1 MNTLTKQNGLSRLIA
16 ALFKGLKRLLSFFVT
31 RIIWV
36 ALIFSILSGIYW
48 FFIAS
53 DRYVSDAQ
61 VIIQRTDL
69 GGGQPTDFSSL
80 LTGGSNNNRGDQLLL
95 RNYLLSEDMLKKLD
109 AKLHLREHYSNS
121 SHDPLSRMY
130 DKDASWETFYQ
141 YYQTRVSVDYDDY
154 AGVLDIHAQAYDP
167 KTAQAI
173 TKMLTAEGEHFMN
186 TIAHNLA
193 QAQVDFLEKQ
203 VVIMN
208 DRVNE
213 TRDKV
218 IDYQNKNNT
227 ASPMVA
233 AETISAI
240 LAKLESDKTALQ
252 TQRSAL
258 QSYLI
263 SDYPTI
269 VEMGQQI
276 AAIDKQIAEEKA
288 KLTTS
293 KGQSLNRAV
302 VDFTRLE
309 AEATFA
315 QDVYKTALVAL
326 EKGRIEATRTINKVS
341 ILQQPTQPEDSLQPR
356 RLYRT
361 VLFTILA
368 FLCAG
373 LVSLLTLIVR
383 DHKD

>member
-1 MNTLTKQNGLSRLIA
+1 MNTLTKQNGLSRFMATIL
-16 ALFKGLKRLLSFFVT
+16 KWLKRLLSLVVT
-31 RIIWV
+31 HVLWV
-36 ALIFSILSGIYW
+36 AVIFSILSGIYW

-109 AKLHLREHYSNS
+109 ATLHLREHYSNS
-121 SHDPLSRMY
+121 SHDPLSRMWS
-130 DKDASWETFYQ
+130 KDSSWENFYQ
-141 YYQTRVSVDYDDY
+141 YYQSRISVDYDDY
-154 AGVLDIHAQAYDP
+154 AGVLDIHAQAYDA

-173 TKMLTAEGEHFMN
+173 TTMLTKEGERFMN
-186 TIAHNLA
+186 AMAHNLA

-203 VVIMN
+203 VIVMN

-213 TRDKV
+213 TREKV
-218 IDYQNKNNT
+218 IEYQNKNNI
-227 ASPMVA
+227 ASPQAA

-240 LAKLESDKTALQ
+240 VAKLEADKTSLQ

-263 SDYPTI
+263 ADYPTI
-269 VEMGQQI
+269 VELNQQI
-276 AAIDKQIAEEKA
+276 EAIDKQISEEKA

-302 VDFTRLE
+302 VDFSRLE
-309 AEATFA
+309 ADATFA
-315 QDVYKTALVAL
+315 QDVYKTALAAL

-341 ILQQPTQPEDSLQPR
+341 ILQAPTRPDDSLQPR
-356 RLYRT
+356 RLYLT
-361 VLFTILA
+361 VVFSILA

>member
-31 RIIWV
+31 RILWV
-36 ALIFSILSGIYW
+36 AVIFSILSGIYW

-173 TKMLTAEGEHFMN
+173 TTMLTAEGEHFMN

-240 LAKLESDKTALQ
+240 VAKLESDKTALQ

-276 AAIDKQIAEEKA
+276 AAIDKQIVEEKA

>member
-1 MNTLTKQNGLSRLIA
+1 MNTLTKQNGLSRFMA
-16 ALFKGLKRLLSFFVT
+16 AILKGLKRVLSFIVT
-31 RIIWV
+31 RILWV
-36 ALIFSILSGIYW
+36 AVAFSILSGVYW

-69 GGGQPTDFSSL
+69 GGGQPTDFTSL

-95 RNYLLSEDMLKKLD
+95 RNYLLNEDMLKKLD
-109 AKLHLREHYSNS
+109 AALHLREHYSNP
-121 SHDPLSRMY
+121 SHDPLSRMW
-130 DKDASWETFYQ
+130 DKNTSWENFYQ
-141 YYQTRVSVDYDDY
+141 YYQSRVSVDYDDY
-154 AGVLDIHAQAYDP
+154 AGVLDIHAQAYDA

-173 TKMLTAEGEHFMN
+173 TAMLTSEGERFMN
-186 TIAHNLA
+186 SMAHNLA

-208 DRVNE
+208 ERVNE
-213 TRDKV
+213 TREKV
-218 IDYQNKNNT
+218 IEYQNKNNI
-227 ASPMVA
+227 ASPQAA
-233 AETISAI
+233 AETVSAI
-240 LAKLESDKTALQ
+240 VAKLEADKTSLQ

-269 VEMGQQI
+269 VELNQQI
-276 AAIDKQIAEEKA
+276 EAIDKQIAEEKS

-302 VDFTRLE
+302 VDFSRLE
-309 AEATFA
+309 ADATFA

-341 ILQQPTQPEDSLQPR
+341 ILQAPTRPDDSLQPR
-356 RLYRT
+356 RLYLT
-361 VLFTILA
+361 VVFSILA

>member
-1 MNTLTKQNGLSRLIA
+1 MNTLTKQNGLSRFMATIL
-16 ALFKGLKRLLSFFVT
+16 KWLKRLLSLVVT
-31 RIIWV
+31 HVLWV
-36 ALIFSILSGIYW
+36 AVIFSILSGIYW

-109 AKLHLREHYSNS
+109 ATLHLREHYSNS
-121 SHDPLSRMY
+121 SHDPLSRMWS
-130 DKDASWETFYQ
+130 KDSSWENFYQ
-141 YYQTRVSVDYDDY
+141 YYQSRISVDYDDY
-154 AGVLDIHAQAYDP
+154 AGVLDIHAQAYDA

-173 TKMLTAEGEHFMN
+173 TTMLTKEGERFMN
-186 TIAHNLA
+186 AMAHNLA

-203 VVIMN
+203 VIVMN

-213 TRDKV
+213 TREKV
-218 IDYQNKNNT
+218 IEYQNKNNI
-227 ASPMVA
+227 ASPQAA

-240 LAKLESDKTALQ
+240 VAKLEADKTSLQ

-269 VEMGQQI
+269 VELNQQI
-276 AAIDKQIAEEKA
+276 EAIDKQISEEKA

-302 VDFTRLE
+302 VDFSRLE
-309 AEATFA
+309 ADATFA
-315 QDVYKTALVAL
+315 QDVYKTALAAL

-341 ILQQPTQPEDSLQPR
+341 ILQTPTRPDDSLQPR
-356 RLYRT
+356 RLYLT
-361 VLFTILA
+361 VVFSILA